1 MFVIIGIR
9 CIKPEHVDDYV
20 RHIEEMTA
28 LSLSEPGCL
37 RYDVLRDN
45 DDPTVF
51 HRYECFVDEAA
62 ARAHQAA
69 PYHEQSRAITEAWY
83 DGPRL
88 GRWEATSVGA

>member
-9 CIKPEHVDDYV
+9 RIKPQHIDDYL
-20 RHIEEMTA
+20 RHIREAAA
-28 LSLSEPGCL
+28 LALAEPGCL

-45 DDPTVF
+45 DDPAVF

-69 PYHEQSRAITEAWY
+69 PYHEQSRTLTEAWY

-88 GRWEATSVGA
+88 GRWEAASLG

>member
-9 CIKPEHVDDYV
+9 RIKPEHVDDYLS
-20 RHIEEMTA
+20 HIAEITA
-28 LSLSEPGCL
+28 LSLAEPGCV
-37 RYDVLRDN
+37 RYEVLRDN

-69 PYHEQSRAITEAWY
+69 PYHEQSRALTESWY

-88 GRWEATSVGA
+88 GRWEATSI